1 MKMFLIFL
9 LGWFIVGGTSIG
21 DRLARRPVVV
31 GVGCAV
37 FAASFYSLRVI
48 V

>member
-1 MKMFLIFL
+1 MFLIFL
-9 LGWFIVGGTSIG
+9 LSWFIVGGTSLG
-21 DRLARRPVVV
+21 DRLAQRPIVVAI
-31 GVGCAV
+31 GCAA